1 MITAPLT
8 YYTTVSDLALCQ
20 RCPAL
25 LTYKLHYGEKDA
37 WKVGIRGGGFPYG
50 SMFHEN
56 IARVFFEAAAHPRN
70 ILHAKIAGAVSG
82 GVSRLEA
89 LVREDIF
96 MPFVSR
102 YAGGLT
108 AGQLMAMAGGV
119 GVWVRAMAEFFRS
132 IPSLMHYPEGNM
144 HTVFI
149 EPEQKLRGRY
159 DLEGGRLM
167 ITGCYDALMFNPDR
181 AEARLFEF
189 KGYRKSDITV
199 PLSQSLI
206 YSWLIERLTGVV
218 PSVEIIYLDEN
229 DKAPDVFDS
238 QSVRGMI
245 DAGLPD
251 LFRSAFDVISRR
263 RRPEI
268 LRDNNLCSVCRFRET
283 CRNDYDNAFMRRR
296 RGSSMVSVLV
306 FFMMAVVITAQVYFF
321 TTLSLEDGIEER
333 EILTKR
339 IMLESLIDSAD
350 KELGKSTLTD
360 TNTTKSYGSNGK
372 KNFYELTV
380 LENPTTGSHK
390 FSMDTPSG
398 YHVRVFNLNYS
409 FDSNNFDSIDKAP
422 DTGTDMSKRIFS
434 AISPD
439 NPYTSNDVRGNKN
452 GGGTITPESK
462 DKIFKKLSDDIRL
475 KIRKYYLIRAY
486 TKTVSGRNLMHQALI
501 RSADAKVIVF
511 SSMDIDNLNIEGI
524 RSVDITGGVS
534 FDKSNNH
541 ERLTDMEVWY

>member
-268 LRDNNLCSVCRFRET
+268 LRDNNLCSVCRFRGT

-333 EILTKR
+333 EILSKR
-339 IMLESLIDSAD
+339 IRLERLIDSAD
-350 KELGKSTLTD
+350 MELRKYSGGD
-360 TNTTKSYGSNGK
+360 TVYKTYNDTSFYSTTK
-372 KNFYELTV
+372 
-380 LENPTTGSHK
+380 LENSGNAK
-390 FSMDTPSG
+390 FSFDNDM
-398 YHVRVFNLNYS
+398 YHVRVHNLNYS
-409 FDSNNFDSIDKAP
+409 FDANKINKSDYMDK
-422 DTGTDMSKRIFS
+422 DNMNTRIFS